1 MSSRTCPTPARPQI
15 ATHRHNAAVFERLLL
30 QRRGGTRLSMVPAAA
45 HGAAPG
51 AAAQFGAVAEAALH
65 ARALAVGYRHADGR
79 MLLAPPP
86 GDLVIWG
93 EGDELVV
100 ILDEG
105 A

>member
-1 MSSRTCPTPARPQI
+1 
-15 ATHRHNAAVFERLLL
+15 
-30 QRRGGTRLSMVPAAA
+30 MVPAAA